1 MLEFQ
6 IQHLFYSGIS
16 HPSRPMHPK
25 KTTPW
30 KNTWDFWV
38 RKNFAIWS
46 CETLADWLDLSFVS
60 IELEVSTSFLFEA
73 RSSEAWLKHLM
84 EFRMVYIIYKPIKT
98 NMVGWTCYFWL
109 EKEKHLVYNSWIFW
123 VSCYLS
129 GVFNVY
135 KWFHVYIYTYI
146 IYYKHIFLYP
156 YGHIW
161 VIIQCE

>member
-1 MLEFQ
+1 MGQFAQ
-6 IQHLFYSGIS
+6 IFRQKKRVFLLLPGVSNRTSFLLGNFSPFTAYA
-16 HPSRPMHPK
+16 PK
-25 KTTPW
+25 KTTAW

-84 EFRMVYIIYKPIKT
+84 EFRMVYIMYKPIKT
-98 NMVGWTCYFWL
+98 NMAGWTCYFWL

-123 VSCYLS
+123 VSCYFS

-135 KWFHVYIYTYI
+135 KWFHVYI
-146 IYYKHIFLYP
+146 
-156 YGHIW
+156 
-161 VIIQCE
+161 